1 MPEQSIEQVKII
13 KLFKELEWIKSDL
26 SYHKKV
32 VENADNEFMKGVDR
46 LLDLNPE
53 LKELYNKKEKEYF
66 IQNENS
72 TNEITLDEYIEEQA
86 SELSDSDDRV
96 EEQVESDDSVPNIKK
111 IYRQIVKITHPDK
124 VKNKGLNS
132 FYIDATTSYNSNDY
146 LGLYLIAVKLNLD
159 ITKQD
164 VSLEQIEES
173 INTERNKIKFIQST
187 YSWLWFNSDEAQRE
201 MIILAF
207 IRNKIS

>member
-1 MPEQSIEQVKII
+1 
-13 KLFKELEWIKSDL
+13 
-26 SYHKKV
+26 
-32 VENADNEFMKGVDR
+32 MKGVDR